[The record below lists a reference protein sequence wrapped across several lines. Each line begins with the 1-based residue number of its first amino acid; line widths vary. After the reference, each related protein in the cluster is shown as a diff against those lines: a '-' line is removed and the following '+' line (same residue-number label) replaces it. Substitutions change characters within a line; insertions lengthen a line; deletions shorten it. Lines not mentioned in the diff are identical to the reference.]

1 MRACGGRRG
10 HSWAESTEGR
20 RGPVG
25 GAPPPALEGR
35 KASAIRGVGVGR
47 GLLPCGQ
54 YIKATFLHELFF
66 FLSISPSF

>member
-1 MRACGGRRG
+1 MRACGGRRDR
-10 HSWAESTEGR
+10 SWAESTEGR

-25 GAPPPALEGR
+25 GPPPPALEGR
-35 KASAIRGVGVGR
+35 KASTIRGVGVGR

-66 FLSISPSF
+66 FLSISQRF